1 MEIISFAKG
10 GVLFFIELFSA
21 SRQCF
26 LYVNRKAK
34 MNPPDPS
41 EQETQNSVAEVERL
55 RKDARTFRNFGAV
68 CFVVA
73 IGFALIG
80 NMANSVNPTWFYGA
94 GAAFVFGMFLYI
106 FAQLVHIRAALEN
119 LG

>member
-1 MEIISFAKG
+1 MH
-10 GVLFFIELFSA
+10 
-21 SRQCF
+21 
-26 LYVNRKAK
+26 VNRKAK

-106 FAQLVHIRAALEN
+106 FAQLVHIRAGLEN
-119 LG
+119 LSQKPGN

>member
-10 GVLFFIELFSA
+10 GVLFFVELFSA

-41 EQETQNSVAEVERL
+41 EQTQNSVAKVERL
-55 RKDARTFRNFGAV
+55 RKDATIFRNFGAV

-73 IGFALIG
+73 IVFALMG
-80 NMANSVNPTWFYGA
+80 NIANSVNPAWFYGA